1 MIAALPQAPR
11 TPWSRF
17 LQSFDW
23 LPGEHV
29 AIVGPAGSGKTV
41 LLQEL
46 TGIRTYGAVFATK
59 PRDNSMEEIIARQG
73 YEKFDKWPKGLDPN
87 KHPRRV
93 IWPPATSIDAARTQA
108 PIFADAFSEIYG
120 EGAWNLYL
128 DEGWYITN
136 MLGLGMQIKV
146 MLLQARSLDI
156 SLILATQRPVSVPPE
171 VWDQST
177 HIFLFREN
185 DERNLERMGGI
196 AWKDSLAVRNMI
208 SNLDQYQFLYYNTR
222 TGYMVR
228 SRVPYRPPYVP
239 PKKSWWQK

>member
-1 MIAALPQAPR
+1 
-11 TPWSRF
+11 
-17 LQSFDW
+17 
-23 LPGEHV
+23 
-29 AIVGPAGSGKTV
+29 
-41 LLQEL
+41 
-46 TGIRTYGAVFATK
+46 
-59 PRDNSMEEIIARQG
+59 MEEIISRQG
-73 YEKFDKWPKGLDPN
+73 YEKYDQWPKGLDPD

-128 DEGWYITN
+128 DEGWYVTN

-196 AWKDSLAVRNMI
+196 AWKDALAVRSMI
-208 SNLDQYQFLYYNTR
+208 SNLDQFQFLYYNTR
-222 TGYMVR
+222 SGYMVR

-239 PKKSWWQK
+239 PKKSWWQR